1 MICWTWIQMF
11 SILSCVELQARERYT
26 TSSTAFKHHQPNA
39 KAPLT
44 GFITVFLMF
53 AVLLHIL
60 SRFLPS
66 RLLTLPKISEH
77 MEISINSPKTVK
89 MDPDTGTSII
99 PVSRDQEMHGFI
111 TELQTLSSTASSPST
126 RPNMAESGIEIET
139 PRSLTP
145 ESSVGAGDNSSHE
158 KISTLSALWTEQSEK
173 VRGQDASLIRSS
185 CSPALQAI
193 TRPFE
198 YVMALPGKN
207 FRTQVLAAFNLWLQ
221 VDERS
226 LSTIDRVVGM
236 LHNAS
241 LM

>member
-1 MICWTWIQMF
+1 MF
-11 SILSCVELQARERYT
+11 T
-26 TSSTAFKHHQPNA
+26 
-39 KAPLT
+39 
-44 GFITVFLMF
+44 
-53 AVLLHIL
+53 VLLHVL

-66 RLLTLPKISEH
+66 RLLTLPKVSEH

-89 MDPDTGTSII
+89 MEPDTGTSFI
-99 PVSRDQEMHGFI
+99 PASKDQTMDGFI
-111 TELQTLSSTASSPST
+111 TELRTLSSTPSSPSS
-126 RPNMAESGIEIET
+126 RPNMPESETEIDT

-145 ESSVGAGDNSSHE
+145 ESSVGAESSSSQE
-158 KISTLSALWTEQSEK
+158 KISSLSALWTEQSEK
-173 VRGQDASLIRSS
+173 VRGQYASLIQSS